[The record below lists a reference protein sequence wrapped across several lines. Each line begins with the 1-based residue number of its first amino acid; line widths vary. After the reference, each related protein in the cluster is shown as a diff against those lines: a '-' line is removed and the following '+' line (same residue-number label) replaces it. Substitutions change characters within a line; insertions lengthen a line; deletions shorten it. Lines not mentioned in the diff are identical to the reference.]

1 MGSIHGENQ
10 KLKRG
15 AVIQTGDPKPV
26 ILLDANAN
34 IVVQGC
40 KSDKKIGGSLGGS
53 RRVVPP
59 REEGHFLCVLWVR
72 IVSATGSLVGMFK
85 SDHNHDSI
93 H

>member
-1 MGSIHGENQ
+1 M
-10 KLKRG
+10 
-15 AVIQTGDPKPV
+15 IQTGDPKPV

-34 IVVQGC
+34 IVVQRC

-59 REEGHFLCVLWVR
+59 REEGHFLDALWER
-72 IVSATGSLVGMFK
+72 IVSGGGNLKGMFK
-85 SDHNHDSI
+85 SDRNHDSI